1 MNFERLA
8 VYATLG
14 CLLDALELGYST
26 WGFWCTLALFC
37 VSDYLA
43 RRDGMEQGMW
53 LTANLP
59 IEALEDIKRQIKQLE
74 DEQ

>member
-1 MNFERLA
+1 
-8 VYATLG
+8 
-14 CLLDALELGYST
+14 
-26 WGFWCTLALFC
+26 
-37 VSDYLA
+37 
-43 RRDGMEQGMW
+43 MEQGMW